1 MRAVLIGAISTIV
14 SAGLL
19 FAAFPFSTFYDGF
32 QHSRVGI
39 TLESYLLVALLVG
52 LIVAAIVFV
61 LSHYLKT
68 YPLGLGILTGIV
80 SLIVLIVG
88 SILMGPYQWDIP
100 GTEVHFFFSEWNFT
114 GFICQVAF
122 PVSLLAGALVWWD
135 AQRKKRLIAK
145 S

>member
-1 MRAVLIGAISTIV
+1 MRAVWIGAVSTIC

-19 FAAFPFSTFYDGF
+19 FVAFPWRIYYGQAT
-32 QHSRVGI
+32 HSQVGI

-52 LIVAAIVFV
+52 LIVAAVV
-61 LSHYLKT
+61 VLLSHYLNVH
-68 YPLGLGILTGIV
+68 PVGHGVLTGIV
-80 SLIVLIVG
+80 SLTVLILG
-88 SILMGPYQWDIP
+88 SLLMGPHQWDIP
-100 GTEVHFFFSEWNFT
+100 GTEVYIFFTEWNFT

-135 AQRKKRLIAK
+135 ARREKKLAAG

>member
-1 MRAVLIGAISTIV
+1 MRAVWVGAISAIV
-14 SAGLL
+14 STGLL
-19 FAAFPFSTFYDGF
+19 FVAFPWRIYYGQVT
-32 QHSRVGI
+32 HSRAGI

-52 LIVAAIVFV
+52 LIVAPAVVV
-61 LSHYLKT
+61 LSHYWKIR
-68 YPLGLGILTGIV
+68 PLGLGLLTGIV
-80 SLIVLIVG
+80 SLILLIVV

-100 GTEVHFFFSEWNFT
+100 CTEVYIFFTEWNFT

-135 AQRKKRLIAK
+135 ARRKKKLIAN